1 MTSVPE
7 PARPAGLLDA
17 GTPPAAPAAPEGA
30 YALDGPPEAALAL
43 ARLHL
48 RGHVRTWPDW
58 RSAGLPEAV
67 RTAWLSAEIAAGRAD
82 VREEPAGEPLYQAVR
97 ALRAA
102 DADDPGALVRDL
114 AGRPDAVPRAEAARL
129 AREALDAALLPPRA
143 VREVM
148 AGLAGD
154 VPTALR
160 ELAEPWAALDPLPH
174 ERVRRLLG
182 DGRDGGAIEVAAR
195 HGHRDLLLDVA
206 ADPSRA
212 PALRRRALEL
222 LGDLADRDGLGDL
235 LGVAA
240 QDPPLLAAPAVACL
254 RGLHRRGHFPAAR
267 HVPAI
272 VGLALADQSV
282 PADEIAVV
290 LFSCRH
296 EALRELARPE
306 PQGAGGSWARR
317 LDLLVALDA
326 QGAPGLGVAG
336 AVARLARD
344 AADPRPFLRAL
355 RELRDPAAE
364 ETVLALLPDAP
375 REALDALEAVGGPR
389 TAAALWTGLGLGGG
403 DPDEGDPDVS
413 GVAPY
418 LSPYRHRAL
427 EFLWHLDRDPERRR
441 TLLDRLDPRDLP
453 RRVADDLGGPDP
465 RELAVLRA
473 APDPGD
479 PAEALGRLAR
489 NGDATTLPAVA
500 DLLLRVVSGL
510 AGAWTPG
517 GPGPEPAVPDDVLD
531 AVRDLGGRLFRR
543 GAIRPRCLLD
553 AGDAPAAGNAVL
565 ASTVLDLLD
574 RPGLVPAERAILLT
588 VLRGAPYRRTRARV
602 HPLLRHR
609 DGHVRARAAALFA
622 TDAEGARVLSASL
635 VPLASADDP
644 ATVRQALRALAEA
657 RATWAAPAIAAC
669 LDRPEM
675 SVKKTAAA
683 ALAAAGAPAAVPKAL
698 FWLGHHDNPGL
709 REDLITALRA
719 VLGGASAA
727 VVLAAAEQAADD
739 RTRALLRA
747 ALPVLAPGVPPRHP
761 VRDARNADE
770 RRGPGHGRL
779 QEEERAAADVRGLA
793 EHGWDAET
801 ARRVLD
807 AGTRGK
813 AAPASLRPL
822 LPRWLDLAGSDPR
835 ALHLAVDLC
844 APPWTAMELEV
855 FARSAALLVEALAA
869 GEARR
874 DDRPGVTGRRLLE
887 LVREAVPRLGAGERF
902 QIAERVR
909 ALPPSTLS
917 ITVLGLCGAVVT
929 RDDLER
935 ALAAARHAPD
945 RAADEE
951 AVLREAFAQGALEH
965 PTAAREAIRDAAR
978 EPDEL
983 RRLRDGLRCP
993 SREVLDALI
1002 RAFSDAPAAARPPLL
1017 DWMEAVQPLGAPPWT
1032 LAERREEPEVRTPRA
1047 GDLDQPPSA
1056 AQRRRLMAMLDTGPA
1071 DQRAKAAS
1079 ALLDRPEPEGR
1090 FAVLRAFLDGR
1101 DGLAATRELAHVLL
1115 EAPEVPDGDRFVRL
1129 AARLHGADLDRFV
1142 PALVSRWEDGDAAAG
1157 RVLRQA
1163 SADAVAAEVAERLAD
1178 GARGLLDLV
1187 AGRRLTRTAA
1197 LDRVRRRLLDEGRDD
1212 LADRLV
1218 LVDGPLR
1225 SPGAA
1230 RRDAAAL
1237 AAMREHEPPA
1247 SGEPPAALLFRQAR
1261 GGGAKEVR
1269 RALALLADRR
1279 AEGLEDLLAEL
1290 IVHRETKVRLHA
1302 HRVARRVLSRA
1313 AYLDQTV
1320 RLLGDPEP
1328 DVVRSAVRTLSHAA
1342 WTPAIPGLVGL
1353 LGHPRAQ
1360 VRRAAAD
1367 GLVRFGAAA
1376 VPALRHAAGRARPD
1390 RRSRYTGPLDEINGS
1405 GA

>member
-1 MTSVPE
+1 
-7 PARPAGLLDA
+7 
-17 GTPPAAPAAPEGA
+17 PP
-30 YALDGPPEAALAL
+30 
-43 ARLHL
+43 
-48 RGHVRTWPDW
+48 
-58 RSAGLPEAV
+58 
-67 RTAWLSAEIAAGRAD
+67 
-82 VREEPAGEPLYQAVR
+82 
-97 ALRAA
+97 
-102 DADDPGALVRDL
+102 
-114 AGRPDAVPRAEAARL
+114 
-129 AREALDAALLPPRA
+129 
-143 VREVM
+143 
-148 AGLAGD
+148 
-154 VPTALR
+154 
-160 ELAEPWAALDPLPH
+160 
-174 ERVRRLLG
+174 
-182 DGRDGGAIEVAAR
+182 
-195 HGHRDLLLDVA
+195 
-206 ADPSRA
+206 
-212 PALRRRALEL
+212 
-222 LGDLADRDGLGDL
+222 
-235 LGVAA
+235 
-240 QDPPLLAAPAVACL
+240 
-254 RGLHRRGHFPAAR
+254 
-267 HVPAI
+267 
-272 VGLALADQSV
+272 
-282 PADEIAVV
+282 
-290 LFSCRH
+290 
-296 EALRELARPE
+296 
-306 PQGAGGSWARR
+306 
-317 LDLLVALDA
+317 
-326 QGAPGLGVAG
+326 
-336 AVARLARD
+336 
-344 AADPRPFLRAL
+344 
-355 RELRDPAAE
+355 
-364 ETVLALLPDAP
+364 
-375 REALDALEAVGGPR
+375 
-389 TAAALWTGLGLGGG
+389 
-403 DPDEGDPDVS
+403 
-413 GVAPY
+413 
-418 LSPYRHRAL
+418 
-427 EFLWHLDRDPERRR
+427 
-441 TLLDRLDPRDLP
+441 
-453 RRVADDLGGPDP
+453 
-465 RELAVLRA
+465 
-473 APDPGD
+473 
-479 PAEALGRLAR
+479 
-489 NGDATTLPAVA
+489 
-500 DLLLRVVSGL
+500 
-510 AGAWTPG
+510 
-517 GPGPEPAVPDDVLD
+517 
-531 AVRDLGGRLFRR
+531 
-543 GAIRPRCLLD
+543 
-553 AGDAPAAGNAVL
+553 AGNAVL

-609 DGHVRARAAALFA
+609 DAHVRARAAALFA

-635 VPLASADDP
+635 VPLTSAGDP

-675 SVKKTAAA
+675 SVKKAAAA

-709 REDLITALRA
+709 REDLAKALRA
-719 VLGGASAA
+719 VLGDASAA
-727 VVLAAAEQAADD
+727 AVLAAAEQATDD

-747 ALPVLAPGVPPRHP
+747 ALPALAPGVPPPHP

-770 RRGPGHGRL
+770 RRGAAHGRL
-779 QEEERAAADVRGLA
+779 REEEAAADVRELA
-793 EHGWDAET
+793 EHGWDAGT

-807 AGTRGK
+807 ARTRGK

-844 APPWTAMELEV
+844 VPPRTATELEV

-874 DDRPGVTGRRLLE
+874 DDPPGATGRRLLE
-887 LVREAVPRLGAGERF
+887 LVKEAVPRLGAGERF
-902 QIAERVR
+902 QVAERVR
-909 ALPPSTLS
+909 ALPPSMLS
-917 ITVLGLCGAVVT
+917 ITVLRLCGAVVT

-945 RAADEE
+945 RAVNEE
-951 AVLREAFAQGALEH
+951 AVLREAFAQDALEH
-965 PTAAREAIRDAAR
+965 ATAARESIRDAAR

-1002 RAFSDAPAAARPPLL
+1002 RAFPDAPAAARPSLL
-1017 DWMEAVQPLGAPPWT
+1017 DWMESVQPLGAPPWT

-1047 GDLDQPPSA
+1047 GDLDQPPSM
-1056 AQRRRLMAMLDTGPA
+1056 AQRRRLTAMLDTGPA
-1071 DQRAKAAS
+1071 DQRAKAARV
-1079 ALLDRPEPEGR
+1079 LLDRPEPEGR

-1101 DGLAATRELAHVLL
+1101 DGLTATRELAHVLL

-1129 AARLHGADLDRFV
+1129 AAHLYGADLDRFV
-1142 PALVSRWEDGDAAAG
+1142 PALVSRWEGGDAAAG

-1163 SADAVAAEVAERLAD
+1163 SADAVAGEVAERLAD
-1178 GARGLLDLV
+1178 GERGLLDLV

-1197 LDRVRRRLLDEGRDD
+1197 LDRARRRLLGEGRDD

-1225 SPGAA
+1225 APGAA

-1247 SGEPPAALLFRQAR
+1247 SGEPSTALLFRRAR
-1261 GGGAKEVR
+1261 DGGAKEVR

-1320 RLLGDPEP
+1320 RLLDDPEP

-1353 LGHPRAQ
+1353 LGHPRPQ

-1390 RRSRYTGPLDEINGS
+1390 RRSRYTGPLAEIDES